1 VTKGFKRAHY
11 DHLLDYA
18 ERAQRAYLCFD
29 SESSGVGLDGALRTA
44 WMLADN
50 GVEALVAEL
59 PREGEQK
66 VDLAEYLKTHDAGDL
81 RAVLDGAVAPESHPA
96 FDSSV
101 HGGES
106 GYAGGDRP
114 DPPGRSGAEHSAL
127 FDLSIRDVVEGTHG
141 LSPGYRGDNPICH
154 VGDSHSEYFVYE
166 QYRGGDY
173 RARDFK
179 TEYTYTALT
188 WLLCDADARSVSNP
202 GGSLSDEEIF
212 EAWKHAKTEGI
223 LDETDPIPWRAR
235 LHLVS
240 KHDLAPADLLNLAHD
255 DPSNLPASIH
265 NRVLDLVE
273 DEYGLNPGKERL
285 ETDYRAEKRAEFL
298 AGPDSEANGDGN
310 GTETGAGAPNTDGGT
325 DEEERGA
332 QIRRMLATLDELER
346 LRAN

>member
-1 VTKGFKRAHY
+1 VTKGFTCAHY
-11 DHLLDYA
+11 GRLLDYA
-18 ERAQRAYLCFD
+18 EQAGRAYLCFD
-29 SESSGVGLDGALRTA
+29 SESSGVGLDSALHTA
-44 WMLADN
+44 WVLADN
-50 GVEALVAEL
+50 GVETHVAEL
-59 PREGEQK
+59 PREADEK
-66 VDLAEYLKTHDAGDL
+66 VDLAEYLKTHDVEDL
-81 RAVLDGAVAPESHPA
+81 RVVLDGAVAPEAHPA

-101 HGGES
+101 HGDES
-106 GYAGGDRP
+106 GCTDDDRS
-114 DPPGRSGAEHSAL
+114 DLPGRSDAEHSAL
-127 FDLSIRDVVEGTHG
+127 FDLSIREVVESTHG
-141 LSPGYRGDNPICH
+141 LSSGYRGDDPIRH

-235 LHLVS
+235 LHLIS
-240 KHDLAPADLLNLAHD
+240 KHDLAPADILNLAHD

-346 LRAN
+346 LPAN